1 MDRRASR
8 ARGRQGEEEGVVS
21 AAREKL
27 ARSRR
32 WVVKVGSS
40 LVTAKGQGLDRQ
52 AIADWAAQI
61 AVLRKDGREVVLVSS
76 GAVAEGMA
84 RLSLKQ
90 RPAVLSQLQATAAV
104 GQMGL
109 VQAWES
115 AFQQHGLHT
124 AQVLL
129 THEDVSDRTRY
140 LNSRGT
146 LKALLEYG
154 VVPVVNE
161 NDTVAT
167 DEIRLG
173 DNDTLAALAVN
184 LVEAELL
191 VILTDQEGLFDA
203 DPRERPD
210 AKLLAEADLGEPQL
224 EAMAGEGRGELGR
237 GGMRTKLIAARWA
250 ARSGAATVI
259 AHGRKAGVLAQV
271 AKGDVVGTLLKPAQ
285 GVMAARKRWIAG
297 QLQVRG
303 RIHIDAGAASAMRE
317 KGRSL
322 LPVGVKQVEGEFSR
336 GDLVAC
342 LAPDGREIARGLV
355 NYDAAESRRI
365 MGLASAKV
373 QDALGYPGA
382 PELIHRDNLVLS

>member
-1 MDRRASR
+1 
-8 ARGRQGEEEGVVS
+8 
-21 AAREKL
+21 
-27 ARSRR
+27 
-32 WVVKVGSS
+32 VVKVGSS
-40 LVTAKGQGLDRQ
+40 LVTAKGQGLDRA

-61 AVLRKDGREVVLVSS
+61 AGLKKDGREVVLVSS

-84 RLSLKQ
+84 RLGLKQ
-90 RPAVLSQLQATAAV
+90 RPKVLSELQAAAAV

-129 THEDVSDRTRY
+129 THEDVSERDRY

-146 LKALLEYG
+146 LKSLLEFG
-154 VVPVVNE
+154 VVPVINE

-184 LVEAELL
+184 LVEAEVL
-191 VILTDQEGLFDA
+191 VILTDQDGLFDA
-203 DPRERPD
+203 DPRVSP
-210 AKLLAEADLGEPQL
+210 AAALIAEAELSEPRL
-224 EAMAGEGRGELGR
+224 EQMAGEGRGELGR
-237 GGMRTKLIAARWA
+237 GGMRTKLLAARWA

-259 AHGRKAGVLAQV
+259 AHGRVERALSKLAAGEVL
-271 AKGDVVGTLLKPAQ
+271 GTLLKPAQ

-303 RIHIDAGAASAMRE
+303 KLHLDAGAVAVLRD
-317 KGRSL
+317 KGKSL
-322 LPVGVKQVEGEFSR
+322 LPVGVKKVDGVFGR
-336 GDLVAC
+336 GDLVQ
-342 LAPDGREIARGLV
+342 LLDPEGREVARGLC
-355 NYDAAESRRI
+355 NYDAAEARRI
-365 MGLASAKV
+365 LGLPSAKV
-373 QDALGYPGA
+373 QEALGYPGA
-382 PELIHRDNLVLS
+382 PELVHRDNLVLST